1 MKSYDE
7 TINTVLDRISEY
19 KTAQKRKKKII
30 TRTVLPICSVTL
42 AAAIGIGVWQSG
54 IFKSKSSV
62 TLKDSTVIGEKDYI
76 EPDELDNDIKTDA
89 STTDQNKGQDDI
101 YDRATYSTSSS
112 ASVNGTVGND
122 IADIIGAVIVDEFLY
137 QQFSVDEEL
146 FTADKYLGDARDFD
160 GTYKSHINESPVAL
174 YTTKESDNV
183 LIAKL
188 SNGGTVVL
196 GKCGDIIVNGILY
209 GTTAGDPTQYVADK
223 QLGTADDFEIIDV
236 PYRKKRINPQDEIWS
251 VKDNDDIL
259 LIKTSDGNITVF
271 AVYYASGEAHLSTS
285 CIEKPQ

>member
-7 TINTVLDRISEY
+7 TINTVFDRISEY

-30 TRTVLPICSVTL
+30 TRTVVPACSVVL
-42 AAAIGIGVWQSG
+42 AAAIGICVWQSD
-54 IFKSKSSV
+54 IFKSKPSV
-62 TLKDSTVIGEKDYI
+62 SLEDSTVIGEKDYI
-76 EPDELDNDIKTDA
+76 EPDELDDDIKTDTSA
-89 STTDQNKGQDDI
+89 TEQNKGLDDI
-101 YDRATYSTSSS
+101 SDRATYSTSSN
-112 ASVNGTVGND
+112 ADVNGTVGND
-122 IADIIGAVIVDEFLY
+122 IADIIGAVIVDEVLY

-160 GTYKSHINESPVAL
+160 GTYKSHINEMPVEL
-174 YTTKESDNV
+174 YTTKESENV

-188 SNGGTVVL
+188 SNGGTVVM
-196 GKCGDIIVNGILY
+196 GRCGDVVVNGKLY
-209 GTTAGDPTQYVADK
+209 GITAIDPTEYIADK

-236 PYRKKRINPQDEIWS
+236 PYREKRINPQDEIWS
-251 VKDNDDIL
+251 VEGHNDIL

-271 AVYYASGEAHLSTS
+271 AVYYASGAAHLSTS